1 MRIQHTTYR
10 KIIALLILLSSVSSL
25 FAQSKTYHVT
35 AEATSGGDGLSW
47 DKAITLTEA
56 LNLAKAGDE
65 IWVKGYE
72 DITGHIYKAPEGGFV
87 LPSGVAMY
95 GGFEGKETNKNALP
109 TGRHKYQMKYQTALV
124 GDINTNDKASQQ
136 LIIYPENTTRTDNAT
151 HVLTLQMGVTPGN
164 TNENNAPTIVSG
176 FLIAAGNAS
185 GENTSA
191 NGRGGGIYVVNN
203 SNGGN
208 AQSRFF
214 RISQCNFANN
224 YGMRGGAIYVDKSCT
239 NPQSAISYCS
249 FFNNVA
255 GKRGTSENE
264 GGGMWI
270 DGTATVYNCNIN
282 NNTNG
287 GIRLSK
293 TSKIVNCSVIAN
305 TVSAVDLTAAGASGS
320 DGGGAVYNTVLW
332 HCTTLCKNDTR
343 PVFKSCAFSEVESA
357 DGKDANGNVRISIQN
372 HTTKPAPW
380 FVQSVVNLGYDFS
393 FSSNLKQLINT
404 SFRFEETSALY
415 GAGDLQYYQ
424 NYIEKSNLEAT
435 GSTDVRGKKRYESSS
450 IDIGAYEYERLMAGR
465 IRYVMQNRQ
474 GTGDGSSWANAMDDI
489 QKAINDLAE
498 DANGMKGEV
507 WVAEGT
513 YEIKNR
519 IAEAQNAPTSLL
531 MKDGIS
537 VYGSFKGN
545 ETSRAQRI
553 AASTDLKEPW
563 SWHYKSTI
571 KGNGYESTTWSP
583 TDEEWKVTSSSY
595 HVVWFAPLPDGGQ
608 AFSDN
613 VYLEGFIIEGG
624 AYQETNDKK
633 FEPDCGAGVYMN
645 DPNAKL
651 RYCIV
656 RNCNPG
662 IKDTENKTPRG
673 GGIYCRNGMTEGN
686 LVYNCSAYM
695 GGGIYIDDAGFV
707 TRSMVTNCSANMGA
721 GVYLKGDATDPNKA
735 YYQILATSVV
745 SNNTSTRN
753 GAVYVDGHGLVINNT
768 ITNNYTTNTSDAAD
782 KESSN
787 TGGVYIKKKGLI
799 ANNIIWN
806 NSLLQSTSNS
816 NHQAARAQVYAASPT
831 KETVQF
837 YNNAISDVN
846 AAIWNNTYQVGTTAI
861 NNYYSGM
868 GFEQIQGTQFSTKE
882 DFNNKRGVITD
893 KTEVDYFWEV
903 KQGTRLRNIGISYAL
918 LPSAYL
924 YQPQIDLNGK
934 PFSFTPSTGA
944 YMPDNHDIVFEL
956 NTTAKRLRIYY
967 DRSRELV
974 EGTGQSWEKSYT
986 SSAVDE
992 VIDYLATIQDG
1003 DTVNVVEKGSTTKTK
1018 FTINKADGY
1027 QFEICARE
1035 GIFAPKTAYV
1045 NEESD
1050 AKSCTFRIQPTVL
1063 PLTLYAGYPA
1073 YSEKKNPDD
1082 SDRNPIL
1089 YRTEVNGNMEGSEL
1103 SDGLYH
1109 LVRIEAGANVTIDG
1123 YVFTHAYAAGK
1134 AYMPY
1139 GGGALIGSVD
1149 QINDPTTVKFKNCIF
1164 ENNTAMNGA
1173 ALATMPDAENVN
1185 LELENCVINNNTS
1198 KDLHNQN
1205 PSELPSII
1213 YLNKSNGSN
1222 NSLTLNH
1229 VSIIN
1234 NEGVAPDYNLVQQTS
1249 YAVGNKL
1256 YINGAW
1262 EGSKCN
1268 NTIDINTLGK
1278 DGAMNFS
1285 NPTKEVGAKMVGNVY
1300 FGGYAAF
1307 RPLTSSIE
1315 AGKIINSAASSTT
1328 TKDMTGEERNL
1339 GGAPDLGAYEALL
1352 PKDGHVIY
1360 VRSYNTEWIEN
1371 NATDK
1376 EQIDGS
1382 PNFNLLNDDTSGKVY
1397 NGTSWDAAIHGN
1409 AVCDLNQLEANDNN
1423 FYIRLE
1429 DGKMMAATKDVRAY
1443 SVYQKPTSWKNN
1455 TGIYA
1460 DNYYGPIS
1468 GHYSHFMVNGF
1479 INDYLKDNTNAD
1491 LYWNVYQ
1498 GNTNHKDKYSDKDF
1512 NLINNDRKERYVSGL
1527 QFAVE
1532 KAAKYNEE
1540 HKNESGFI
1548 PKEVWVGAGVYTD
1561 YKGFVIRNGV
1571 KVYGGFPHEGNPN
1584 MDDRLPLLSQYIP
1597 ARGDKKDKK
1606 KSDYE
1611 TILQIRKESPV
1622 KRDNNDVLQHNMETE
1637 INNRNVERHYVLYQP
1652 DVCVPTW
1659 HVVGDSSTITQANSY
1674 RFIKNNSSHPYY
1686 ENYQGN
1692 SANAPYNVNIY
1703 KQYENV
1709 KWDGFTIR
1717 HGYIIN
1723 YQANRDGGPGV
1734 RVFDNVEL
1742 ENLVIVNNLNHGY
1755 RVRGG
1760 GLYMDGQNSK
1770 ISNSYQLNNYA
1781 TNANSVSK
1789 AQVPDDTFKKNKSK
1803 YGNQDVYGGGA
1814 YMIVGTGFNMVVA
1827 KNRVMG
1833 TTESGGGIFIESAT
1847 FYNNTVAY
1855 NMVENKNEGSG
1866 IMQWSNAETGIN
1878 SSLSLYNCIIYGN
1891 IKRNG
1896 GTNYQVGSTSVNTF
1910 KTPHSC
1916 YLPSCTDAL
1925 NNIFKKD
1932 SKNIISS
1939 VNPFA
1944 DGENAKNTLDF
1955 RLAAES
1961 KCLNAGTEDLK
1972 QNGEA
1977 KIASLPSKDMDF
1989 TNRIKDCTVDIGAYE
2004 ADNTENIAAEAKTN
2018 TAGIVDYIYYV
2029 TSNGYGNRSGD
2040 SPKNAACADKLQ
2052 SVLTAAGKLFEE
2064 KNKGITDNAK
2074 KSKVYVK
2081 VAGYQADENGDRFV
2095 YHANTL
2101 ADPNDPQSYTFLIP
2115 NGVWLMGGYNEGT
2128 QKNGVPDPKTYN
2140 WDNDQRDCIN
2150 EYQTLL
2156 SAKTEVKAGS
2166 TVTQEVNGYHT
2177 VCFGKWPTGELDDYN
2192 TTAIE
2197 YRAVIDGC
2205 HLIDGN
2211 ASDVAGFKSM
2221 GGAAVVPKK
2230 AHVRNC
2236 LITGCEATKGGA
2248 LSLLKGGMV
2257 SGSVILNNKAQEG
2270 GAIYAPRTTS
2280 QIEEEKDFHAYVIS
2294 CTIVKNDATIGG
2306 GIYQEDNTLIGGNS
2320 VIWGNTAQT
2329 DNNISGKVDF
2339 LSEDY
2344 LQGTGSGSLT
2354 TQFYPYNY
2362 CFVEKMSLPANMM
2375 NTEMSSD
2382 WESYFK
2388 NQTYYVPRAY
2398 SPLIGNGVD
2407 KSYVE
2412 AWKDYGISDYD
2423 ITGKTRTL
2431 SERQTAGAFALELPI
2446 FDTTKLLK
2454 RLFVSQEGGELVND
2468 ENIQKYYGRSFLT
2481 PFNSLDAALDYIK
2494 EAREKN
2500 VATEA
2505 THFEILMTGGT
2516 YKPGKMRKDK
2526 DLSPDQNTI
2535 DRRLQSFTI
2544 PVNVDIFGSFSVNDP
2559 YSSTPVD
2566 PKTGKETGGKFTSLG
2581 DKTLEADG
2589 DIKTILED
2597 RNKDHMT
2604 DNNKNGLIE
2613 PWEFQNPTILSGD
2626 IKASE
2631 KERNV
2636 YHVVYSNAEST
2647 GTSSSQNNEVVL
2659 DGITIMNGET
2669 MTELKSIEGE
2679 NKIAEIGRG
2688 GGIYTNRVN
2697 YTLNRCRLMKN
2708 SGLHGGA
2715 IYANNAS
2722 LDIIGSTISGNRDVS
2737 EKASQDK
2744 IALPGKGG
2752 AIYLYL
2758 TESKNGNLHII
2769 NSLLANNDVTCGKIT
2784 STESSQG
2791 GAIYIRRADDAS
2803 TMTAGYQDAYIVN
2816 SLIVNNKAK
2825 EDGAIHVEN
2834 EVSGTIT
2841 PILYNTAIWGNES
2854 TGNSVLLKREHM
2866 RNCAWDELPESTAS
2880 TANDGNIKLN
2890 KENIA
2895 SDGPRFT
2902 EPTTIKG
2909 YEGYKLD
2916 AKWNPQAISVLTDA
2930 GDGKKKADDTYEK
2943 GKEGKYFDWWYKHE
2957 DRLDDYGYPSEY
2969 IRSANS
2975 SKEYFRYVGPKDEK
2989 GVVTE
2994 KPIDIGMYEFQYVL
3008 KFTDLERVYIGMTQ
3022 EGEGDG
3028 SSWANQSTD
3037 LRGAIIAMA
3046 NPSGNASTGTG
3057 TGITSKRQVFVRG
3070 GTYYSPTYSSGD
3082 AFSLFVNNADKAQ
3095 YIESIELVGGC
3106 TGKKINGKEEQDFSN
3121 PSVLV
3126 ENPTKVNETKNLL
3139 NITTNG
3145 KPVTISGFTFI
3156 NISNQEDYGVGINA
3170 VNNLTA
3176 DGNTAATLKVH
3187 HCAFRYNNKAG
3198 MLAENKDANSALK
3211 LWNVLFADGKGD
3223 GIIINN
3229 GKSDITN
3236 ATFVNN
3242 NGTAV
3247 STTSVY
3253 NSVAWKNK
3261 DQAKLNFKDHYNV
3274 IIDKNVVNGDVLNGP
3289 NFVDPEHG
3297 DYRIRPSLLLL
3308 NQGNNEKYCQ
3318 AVGLTEAGHEID
3330 YPATLAAEKDLG
3342 NTARLIGSNI
3352 DIGAYECDTEM
3363 KSIIYVKSV
3372 LTNGTGESWD
3382 NPTND
3387 LQGAINLAELYANK
3401 HAGEYGY
3408 VFVDRNLKADNVN
3421 ISMPGVKMFGSM
3433 REETSSET
3441 GTEAI
3446 VNDLLSQRKGIIE
3459 SSSQS
3464 TINGLTLNNTTTGS
3478 ETRMCLVDG
3487 FKVSGNVSLKGNSM
3501 LSTSIIDGNISGDA
3515 NGMLYNSLAL
3525 GTVENVKSVN
3535 VTASGALSSTT
3546 GSAANR
3552 ASVNTYN
3559 KPVNTYNKY
3568 VKDEYWKFQLDE
3580 TSGDINANADATA
3593 TNECIDKV
3601 MHRHDLA
3608 GNKRIRDN
3616 VDNGCFET
3624 WYLTNDAEA
3633 NMTDYPHGKSVV
3645 YVMTEDKEL
3654 KLDNGFYTE
3663 TNPFCPG
3670 FLLLKHHAG
3679 LRGNNSYVNLTN
3691 FAVERN
3697 LKKGTN
3703 FFSMPFKATKMEV
3716 SGFENPETSGVIA
3729 YYYNAATRA
3738 KYDYKFGKTNSE
3750 AWIRGVDNQRN
3761 FTAGFRMD
3769 ATEAKTVRFY
3779 GTSYTEKDGRTNRS
3793 LLDKITLV
3801 QNNNQ
3806 QPWSS
3811 SNGGGLKFTH
3821 KENMGWNL
3829 FGSPYLCAM
3838 NYSDMEYGRVIYQY
3852 DDNDK
3857 DKGNDNDNDN
3867 DNDNGIYKAINTD
3880 GIKTGYIPAMDAVF
3894 TQTAT
3899 LDNSEIVIV
3908 EHSPARA
3915 KTAYQ
3920 ATKALNIAITQ
3931 NDRISRASN
3940 GSPVDDQLQL
3950 NAVPAQEAKSDFDLG
3965 SDGVKWMTSQN
3976 AQIYATRNGGRYSLL
3991 SAISIDAEQSIGISL
4006 PETGEYTI
4014 SIPEEC
4020 DASEYETVWLKDK
4033 ETGKA
4038 IDLKEGDYRFHASQA
4053 GEQNHRFTISF
4064 NRMATDM
4071 KSDISIQSI
4080 GFRTI
4085 VLKGLQPNDLISVYA
4100 ADGVLA
4106 LQKKAKAE
4114 KEQVRTAIQGNVIVE
4129 VTRGGKQMAV
4139 RKIALK

>member
-1 MRIQHTTYR
+1 MRKLYPTYC
-10 KIIALLILLSSVSSL
+10 KLIATLLLLGCSIALS
-25 FAQSKTYHVT
+25 AQGKTYHVKVDSEIT
-35 AEATSGGDGLSW
+35 TSGSDGLSW
-47 DKAITLTEA
+47 ENAITLTEA
-56 LNLAKAGDE
+56 LSQAKAGDE

-72 DITGHIYKAPEGGFV
+72 DITGHIYKAPKEGFV

-95 GGFEGKETNKNALP
+95 GGFAGDETIKNDLP

-124 GDINTNDKASQQ
+124 GDIGTNDQASQQ

-151 HVLTLQMGVTPGN
+151 HVLTLQMGVTQDN
-164 TNENNAPTIVSG
+164 TNDGNKPTIVSG

-185 GENTSA
+185 GANTSA

-203 SNGGN
+203 SNDGN

-224 YGMRGGAIYVDKSCT
+224 YGMRGGAIYVDNSCT
-239 NPQSAISYCS
+239 NQLSAISYCS
-249 FFNNVA
+249 IFNNVA
-255 GKRGTSENE
+255 GKRGSSENE

-287 GIRLSK
+287 GIRLSS

-305 TVSAVDLTAAGASGS
+305 TVSAVDLTTAGASGS
-320 DGGGAVYNTVLW
+320 NDGGAVYNTVLW

-343 PVFKSCAFSEVESA
+343 PVFKSCAFSEVEPA
-357 DGKDANGNVRISIQN
+357 GGKDANSNVHISIQN

-380 FVQSVVNLGYDFS
+380 FVQSVVNLGFDFS

-465 IRYVMQNRQ
+465 IRYVKQKRV
-474 GTGDGSSWANAMDDI
+474 GKGDGSSWENAMDDI

-537 VYGSFKGN
+537 VYGSFKGE

-571 KGNGYESTTWSP
+571 KGNGYESTIWSP

-868 GFEQIQGTQFSTKE
+868 GFKQIQGTQFSTKE

-893 KTEVDYFWEV
+893 KTEINYFWEL

-944 YMPDNHDIVFEL
+944 YMPDNHNIVFEL
-956 NTTAKRLRIYY
+956 NKTAMRLRIYY

-986 SSAVDE
+986 SSSVDE

-1003 DTVNVVEKGSTTKTK
+1003 GKVNVVEKGSTTKTSFK
-1018 FTINKADGY
+1018 INKADGY
-1027 QFEICARE
+1027 QFEICTRE

-1073 YSEKKNPDD
+1073 YSEKEDPTD
-1082 SDRNPIL
+1082 SDRNPTR
-1089 YRTEVNGNMEGSEL
+1089 YRTEVNGNIEGSEL

-1123 YVFTHAYAAGK
+1123 YAFSHAYAAGK

-1198 KDLHNQN
+1198 QDINERQLT
-1205 PSELPSII
+1205 EWPSII
-1213 YLNKSNGSN
+1213 YLNKSEGSN
-1222 NSLTLNH
+1222 NQLTLKH
-1229 VSIIN
+1229 VTIIN
-1234 NEGVAPDYNLVQQTS
+1234 NIGLAPAKKDLGSTS
-1249 YAVGNKL
+1249 YAAGNVVIYQGKT
-1256 YINGAW
+1256 I
-1262 EGSKCN
+1262 EGSTAYN
-1268 NTIDINTLGK
+1268 SIYPIHTLGES
-1278 DGAMNFS
+1278 GAKNFS
-1285 NPTKEVGAKMVGNVY
+1285 NPTKKVGARMVGNVY
-1300 FGGYAAF
+1300 YGGYAFF

-1315 AGKIINSAASSTT
+1315 AGNIINSAASSTT
-1328 TKDMTGEERNL
+1328 TEDMTGEERNL

-1352 PKDGHVIY
+1352 PEDGRIIY

-1371 NATDK
+1371 DATDK

-1382 PNFNLLNDDTSGKVY
+1382 PNFDLLNDDTSGKVY
-1397 NGTSWDAAIHGN
+1397 NGTSWDTAIHGN

-1423 FYIRLE
+1423 FYVRCA
-1429 DGKMMAATKDVRAY
+1429 DGKMMAATKNVSAY
-1443 SVYQKPTSWKNN
+1443 SEYQKPTSWTNN

-1468 GHYSHFMVNGF
+1468 GHYSHFMVNGQ
-1479 INDYLKDNTNAD
+1479 IYDYLNSYNQTNRQ

-1498 GNTNHKDKYSDKDF
+1498 GNTNHKEDSF

-1571 KVYGGFPHEGNPN
+1571 KVYGGFPHEGYPN

-1622 KRDNNDVLQHNMETE
+1622 YRDNNDVLQHNMETE

-1659 HVVGDSSTITQANSY
+1659 HVVGNESSTTTQANSY
-1674 RFIKNNSSHPYY
+1674 RFIQNNSSHPYY
-1686 ENYQGN
+1686 ANYQGN

-1723 YQANRDGGPGV
+1723 YEANRDGGPGV

-1770 ISNSYQLNNYA
+1770 ISNSYQFNNYA

-1789 AQVPDDTFKKNKSK
+1789 AKVPDDTFKKNNTD
-1803 YGNQDVYGGGA
+1803 YGIQDVYGGGA

-1827 KNRVMG
+1827 KNRVSG
-1833 TTESGGGIFIESAT
+1833 TNESGGGIFIETAT

-1855 NMVENKNEGSG
+1855 NMVENKDEGSG
-1866 IMQWSNAETGIN
+1866 IMQWSGTNTGLS
-1878 SSLSLYNCIIYGN
+1878 SSLALYNCIVYGN
-1891 IKRNG
+1891 IRKNKKFYEN
-1896 GTNYQVGSTSVNTF
+1896 NYEVGSTSENTF

-1916 YLPSCTDAL
+1916 YLPSCKDAL

-1932 SKNIISS
+1932 QKNIISS

-1955 RLAAES
+1955 RLAAKS
-1961 KCLNAGTEDLK
+1961 KCLNAGTEDLN

-2004 ADNTENIAAEAKTN
+2004 ADNTENIAAQEKKN
-2018 TAGIVDYIYYV
+2018 NAGIVDYIYYV

-2064 KNKGITDNAK
+2064 KNKGITDNDK

-2081 VAGYQADENGDRFV
+2081 VAGYQADKNGDRFV

-2128 QKNGVPDPKTYN
+2128 QKNGEPDPKTYN
-2140 WDNDQRDCIN
+2140 WDDDQRDCIN
-2150 EYQTLL
+2150 EYQTIL

-2211 ASDVAGFKSM
+2211 ASDKAGFKSM

-2294 CTIVKNDATIGG
+2294 CTIVKNEATTGG

-2329 DNNISGKVDF
+2329 DNNISGKVDI
-2339 LSEDY
+2339 LSADY
-2344 LQGTGSGSLT
+2344 LQGTDSQT

-2362 CFVEKMSLPANMM
+2362 CFVEKMSLPANLM
-2375 NTEMSSD
+2375 NTEMTSD

-2388 NQTYYVPRAY
+2388 NEIYYVPRAY

-2407 KSYVE
+2407 KAYIE
-2412 AWKDYGISDYD
+2412 AWKNYGISDYD

-2431 SERQTAGAFALELPI
+2431 SERQTAGAFALELPT
-2446 FDTTKLLK
+2446 FDKNKLLT

-2468 ENIQKYYGRSFLT
+2468 ADIQKYYGRSFLT
-2481 PFNSLDAALDYIK
+2481 PFNSLDAALDYIN
-2494 EAREKN
+2494 EARKQK
-2500 VATEA
+2500 VADET

-2516 YKPGKMRKDK
+2516 YKPGKMRKK
-2526 DLSPDQNTI
+2526 ENISTGQTNI

-2544 PVNVDIFGSFSVNDP
+2544 PANVDIFGSFSVEDN
-2559 YSSTPVD
+2559 YSSD
-2566 PKTGKETGGKFTSLG
+2566 PKDAVPTESFTSLG
-2581 DKTLEADG
+2581 NITLRPEMKIK
-2589 DIKTILED
+2589 DILSE
-2597 RNKDHMT
+2597 RNKNHMA

-2636 YHVVYSNAEST
+2636 YHVVYSNAES
-2647 GTSSSQNNEVVL
+2647 SQNNEVVL

-2669 MTELKSIEGE
+2669 MTELKTMEGE
-2679 NKIAEIGRG
+2679 DEEVAEIGRG
-2688 GGIYTNRVN
+2688 GGIYTNRMN

-2744 IALPGKGG
+2744 IDKPGKGG

-2758 TESKNGNLHII
+2758 TASENGNLHII
-2769 NSLLANNDVTCGKIT
+2769 NSLLANNDVTCGKI
-2784 STESSQG
+2784 TESSQG

-2866 RNCAWDELPESTAS
+2866 RNCAWDELPEPTTS

-2909 YEGYKLD
+2909 CEGYKLD

-2930 GDGKKKADDTYEK
+2930 GDGSKDKDDKNEK
-2943 GKEGKYFDWWYKHE
+2943 GKYLDWWSKHKN
-2957 DRLDDYGYPSEY
+2957 RLEAYGYPSEY

-2975 SKEYFRYVGPKDEK
+2975 SKEYYRYVGPKDER
-2989 GVVTE
+2989 GEVTD

-3008 KFTDLERVYIGMTQ
+3008 KFTDLEKVYIGMTQ

-3046 NPSGNASTGTG
+3046 NPSGNSSTGTG
-3057 TGITSKRQVFVRG
+3057 TGIISKRRVFVRG

-3082 AFSLFVNNADKAQ
+3082 AFSLYVNDADKAR

-3106 TGKKINGKEEQDFSN
+3106 TGKNINDKEEQDFSN

-3145 KPVTISGFTFI
+3145 KPVTISGFTFQ
-3156 NISNQEDYGVGINA
+3156 NQSGVGVNAKINNDQA
-3170 VNNLTA
+3170 GTGKGMRL
-3176 DGNTAATLKVH
+3176 H
-3187 HCAFRYNNKAG
+3187 HCAFRENNGTG
-3198 MLAENKDANSALK
+3198 MVVNNQKGHGINM
-3211 LWNVLFADGKGD
+3211 WNVLFADGEA
-3223 GIIINN
+3223 N
-3229 GKSDITN
+3229 GLTIYGSQSADITN
-3236 ATFVNN
+3236 ATFVCNKD
-3242 NGTAV
+3242 TAV
-3247 STTSVY
+3247 SGTDNVY
-3253 NSVAWKNK
+3253 NSVAWKNGTQELK
-3261 DQAKLNFKDHYNV
+3261 TGN
-3274 IIDKNVVNGDVLNGP
+3274 KNVVIANSIKNGDVLNGP
-3289 NFVDPEHG
+3289 NFVDPKNG
-3297 DYRIRPSLLLL
+3297 DYRIRPSLMLLD
-3308 NQGNNEKYCQ
+3308 QGNNEKYPLN
-3318 AVGLTEAGHEID
+3318 ADINS
-3330 YPATLAAEKDLG
+3330 EKDLG
-3342 NTARLIGSNI
+3342 NTARLIGDNI

-3401 HAGEYGY
+3401 NPGKYGY

-3433 REETSSET
+3433 REETSSKTGKTET
-3441 GTEAI
+3441 EKTKAI
-3446 VNDLLSQRKGIIE
+3446 VKDLLSQRKGIIE

-3464 TINGLTLNNTTTGS
+3464 AINGLTLNNTTTGT
-3478 ETRMCLVDG
+3478 ENRMCLVDG
-3487 FKVSGNVSLKGNSM
+3487 FKVSGDVSLKGNSM
-3501 LSTSIIDGNISGDA
+3501 LSTSILDTNAKVTGDA
-3515 NGMLYNSLAL
+3515 SGVLYNSLAL
-3525 GTVENVKSVN
+3525 GSVEKVKSVN
-3535 VTASGALSSTT
+3535 VTASGALPSST

-3552 ASVNTYN
+3552 SSVTTNN
-3559 KPVNTYNKY
+3559 Y
-3568 VKDEYWKFQLDE
+3568 VKDEYWKYQIDE
-3580 TSGDINANADATA
+3580 TDNDNINQHDANVDGNPTKACTVQ
-3593 TNECIDKV
+3593 V
-3601 MHRHDLA
+3601 MHSHDLA
-3608 GNKRIRDN
+3608 GNQRIRDKI
-3616 VDNGCFET
+3616 DNGCFET
-3624 WYLTNDAEA
+3624 WYLTNDATA
-3633 NMTDYPHGKSVV
+3633 NQDDYPHGKSVV
-3645 YVMTEDKEL
+3645 YVMAEDKEL
-3654 KLDNGFYTE
+3654 KLDNGFYKE
-3663 TNPFCPG
+3663 TNPFSPG

-3697 LKKGTN
+3697 LKAGTN
-3703 FFSMPFKATKMEV
+3703 FFSMPFKATNMEV
-3716 SGFENPETSGVIA
+3716 EGTNNPANGSVVA

-3738 KYDYKFGKTNSE
+3738 KYDYKFDQNDSK
-3750 AWIRGVDNQRN
+3750 AWVRGVDNQRN

-3769 ATEAKTVRFY
+3769 ANGNKTVRFY
-3779 GTSYTEKDGRTNRS
+3779 GISYTEKDGRTNRS

-3838 NYSDMEYGRVIYQY
+3838 NYRDMEYGRVIYQCEES
-3852 DDNDK
+3852 
-3857 DKGNDNDNDN
+3857 GS
-3867 DNDNGIYKAINTD
+3867 YKAINTYD
-3880 GIKTGYIPAMDAVF
+3880 LTTGVSTDGYIPAMDAVF

-3899 LDNSEIVIV
+3899 LDNSESVIV
-3908 EHSPARA
+3908 GHSGA
-3915 KTAYQ
+3915 KATTAYQ
-3920 ATKALNIAITQ
+3920 ATRALDIAITQ
-3931 NDRISRASN
+3931 SNRNSRAGN
-3940 GSPVDDQLQL
+3940 GTPADDQLQL

-4014 SIPEEC
+4014 SIPEDC
-4020 DASEYETVWLKDK
+4020 NASEYETVWLKDK

-4071 KSDISIQSI
+4071 KSDISIQAI

-4129 VTRGGKQMAV
+4129 VTRGGKQVAV

>member
-10 KIIALLILLSSVSSL
+10 KIIALLILLSCVNPL
-25 FAQSKTYHVT
+25 FAQDSKTYHVT
-35 AEATSGGDGLSW
+35 AEAKDGGNGLSW
-47 DKAITLTEA
+47 KNAITLTEA
-56 LNLAKAGDE
+56 LSRAKAGDE

-72 DITGHIYKAPEGGFV
+72 DITGHIYTAPEGGFV

-95 GGFEGKETNKNALP
+95 GGFEGKETNKNVLP

-124 GDINTNDKASQQ
+124 GDIDTNDKASQQ
-136 LIIYPENTTRTDNAT
+136 LIIYPENSTRTDNAT
-151 HVLTLQMGVTPGN
+151 HVLTLQMGVTKDN
-164 TNENNAPTIVSG
+164 TNDGNKPTIVSG
-176 FLIAAGNAS
+176 FLIAAGNAKGDNS
-185 GENTSA
+185 TSD
-191 NGRGGGIYVVNN
+191 GRGGGIYVVNN
-203 SNGGN
+203 SKDNN
-208 AQSRFF
+208 AGSRYF

-224 YGMRGGAIYVDKSCT
+224 YGMRGGAIYVDNSCT
-239 NPQSAISYCS
+239 NQQSAISYCS
-249 FFNNVA
+249 IFNNVA
-255 GKRGTSENE
+255 GKRGASDNE

-305 TVSAVDLTAAGASGS
+305 TVSAVDLTTAGASGS

-343 PVFKSCAFSEVESA
+343 PVFKSCAFSEVEPA
-357 DGKDANGNVRISIQN
+357 GGKDANGNVHISIQN

-537 VYGSFKGN
+537 VYGSFKGD

-868 GFEQIQGTQFSTKE
+868 GFKQGGADTPFYTTE
-882 DFNNKRGVITD
+882 NFNNKRGVITD
-893 KTEVDYFWEV
+893 KTKINYFWEV

-956 NTTAKRLRIYY
+956 NKTDKRLRIYY

-974 EGTGQSWEKSYT
+974 EGTGQSWANSYT

-992 VIDYLATIQDG
+992 VIDYLATIQEG
-1003 DTVNVVEKGSTTKTK
+1003 GTVNVVEKGSTTKTS
-1018 FTINKADGY
+1018 FTINKKDGY
-1027 QFEICARE
+1027 QFEICTRE

-1073 YSEKKNPDD
+1073 YSEKEDPTD

-1089 YRTEVNGNMEGSEL
+1089 YRTEVNGNIEGSEL

-1198 KDLHNQN
+1198 QDINEQQLT
-1205 PSELPSII
+1205 EWPSII
-1213 YLNKSNGSN
+1213 YLNKSEGSKN
-1222 NSLTLNH
+1222 QLTLKH
-1229 VSIIN
+1229 VTIIN
-1234 NEGVAPDYNLVQQTS
+1234 NIGLAPETKDLGSTS
-1249 YAVGNKL
+1249 YAAGNVVIYQSKT
-1256 YINGAW
+1256 I
-1262 EGSKCN
+1262 EGSTAN
-1268 NTIDINTLGK
+1268 NSIYPINTLGEN
-1278 DGAMNFS
+1278 GAKNFS
-1285 NPTKEVGAKMVGNVY
+1285 NPTKEVGAKMAGNVY
-1300 FGGYAAF
+1300 YGGYAFF

-1315 AGKIINSAASSTT
+1315 AGKIINSAINSATSSTT

-1352 PKDGHVIY
+1352 PEDGRVIY
-1360 VRSYNTEWIEN
+1360 VRSYNTEYISQEN
-1371 NATDK
+1371 SNDDD
-1376 EQIDGS
+1376 QDGK
-1382 PNFNLLNDDTSGKVY
+1382 PNFNLLKDTNIKY
-1397 NGTSWDAAIHGN
+1397 DGTSWDKAIIGN
-1409 AVCDLNQLEANDNN
+1409 AMCDNTIERSGNKFYVTDNGILLNTTIANK
-1423 FYIRLE
+1423 E
-1429 DGKMMAATKDVRAY
+1429 Y
-1443 SVYQKPTSWKNN
+1443 SETGCKYRSETDSYGDFWKN
-1455 TGIYA
+1455 
-1460 DNYYGPIS
+1460 S
-1468 GHYSHFMVNGF
+1468 GNLQNQESTDWKTYNQ
-1479 INDYLKDNTNAD
+1479 ITN
-1491 LYWNVYQ
+1491 N
-1498 GNTNHKDKYSDKDF
+1498 
-1512 NLINNDRKERYVSGL
+1512 REERYISGL
-1527 QFAVE
+1527 QYAVE
-1532 KAAKYNEE
+1532 KAAKI
-1540 HKNESGFI
+1540 NESLKPGEE
-1548 PKEVWVGAGVYTD
+1548 PVVVWVGAGIYTD
-1561 YKGFVIRNGV
+1561 YKGFVIRDKV
-1571 KVYGGFPHEGNPN
+1571 KVYGGFPYEGYPN
-1584 MDDRLPLLSQYIP
+1584 ESDRHPLLSQYVP
-1597 ARGDKKDKK
+1597 ARKEYENLDKTK
-1606 KSDYE
+1606 YE

-1622 KRDNNDVLQHNMETE
+1622 YFTDSSKEMWYQEDKPEDGSKYGYTKTL
-1637 INNRNVERHYVLYQP
+1637 INRGNTERHYVLYQP
-1652 DVCVPTW
+1652 DVCLPTW
-1659 HVVGDSSTITQANSY
+1659 SPSGDGNASRTDGNAVRYKKGNLIDD
-1674 RFIKNNSSHPYY
+1674 KYY
-1686 ENYQGN
+1686 
-1692 SANAPYNVNIY
+1692 
-1703 KQYENV
+1703 KDYEYA
-1709 KWDGFTIR
+1709 KWDGFSVR

-1723 YQANRDGGPGV
+1723 YPGANRDGGAGV
-1734 RVFDNVEL
+1734 RVFRGVEL
-1742 ENLVIVNNLNHGY
+1742 ENLIIVNNFNHGS

-1760 GLYMDGQNSK
+1760 GLYMDGENSK
-1770 ISNSYQLNNYA
+1770 ISNSYLLRNLSY
-1781 TNANSVSK
+1781 ANSSE
-1789 AQVPDDTFKKNKSK
+1789 S
-1803 YGNQDVYGGGA
+1803 YGGGA
-1814 YMIVGTGFNMVVA
+1814 YMIQGTGYNLVVA
-1827 KNRVMG
+1827 NNRCYNG
-1833 TTESGGGIFIESAT
+1833 KSWGGGIFLESAK
-1847 FYNNTVAY
+1847 FYNNTIAY
-1855 NMVENKNEGSG
+1855 NMSTSG
-1866 IMQWSNAETGIN
+1866 TGIYHWQDN
-1878 SSLSLYNCIIYGN
+1878 NTGIDSQLSLYNCIIYDNYNNDKSITDQVNSAASDKMNPSHNCYMNSGN
-1891 IKRNG
+1891 INNKFQESYGNFTGTKAQAFPFEDQTYESGHEGNFRFRNARLKNNFRLNESDGLDGNKCLNG
-1896 GTNYQVGSTSVNTF
+1896 GTTEVGNGII
-1910 KTPHSC
+1910 
-1916 YLPSCTDAL
+1916 LPET
-1925 NNIFKKD
+1925 
-1932 SKNIISS
+1932 
-1939 VNPFA
+1939 
-1944 DGENAKNTLDF
+1944 
-1955 RLAAES
+1955 
-1961 KCLNAGTEDLK
+1961 
-1972 QNGEA
+1972 
-1977 KIASLPSKDMDF
+1977 DMDY
-1989 TNRIKDCTVDIGAYE
+1989 TNRIKDCAIDIGAYE
-2004 ADNTENIAAEAKTN
+2004 ADNTENIAAEARTN

-2029 TSNGYGNRSGD
+2029 TSNGYGNRSGN
-2040 SPKNAACADKLQ
+2040 SPANAACADKLQ

-2101 ADPNDPQSYTFLIP
+2101 ADPKDPQSYNFLIP

-2140 WDNDQRDCIN
+2140 WDNDQRNCIS
-2150 EYQTLL
+2150 EYQTIL

-2211 ASDVAGFKSM
+2211 ASDKAGFKSM

-2344 LQGTGSGSLT
+2344 LQGTGSLT

-2388 NQTYYVPRAY
+2388 DQNYYVPRAY

-2412 AWKDYGISDYD
+2412 AWKNYGISDYD

-2431 SERQTAGAFALELPI
+2431 SERQTAGAFALELPT
-2446 FDTTKLLK
+2446 FDKNKLLT

-2468 ENIQKYYGRSFLT
+2468 AYIQKYYGRSFLT
-2481 PFNSLDAALDYIK
+2481 PFNSLDAALDYIN
-2494 EAREKN
+2494 EAREKK

-2516 YKPGKMRKDK
+2516 YKPGKMRKK
-2526 DLSPDQNTI
+2526 ENISTGQTNI

-2544 PVNVDIFGSFSVNDP
+2544 PANVDIFGSFSVEDN
-2559 YSSTPVD
+2559 YSSD
-2566 PKTGKETGGKFTSLG
+2566 PEGTAEAQRFTSLG
-2581 DKTLEADG
+2581 NKTLRPNL
-2589 DIKTILED
+2589 DIKVILSE
-2597 RNKDHMT
+2597 RNKNHMA

-2631 KERNV
+2631 TERNV

-2669 MTELKSIEGE
+2669 MTELKTMEGVDE
-2679 NKIAEIGRG
+2679 EVAEIGRG
-2688 GGIYTNRVN
+2688 GGIYTNRMN

-2737 EKASQDK
+2737 EKANQDK
-2744 IALPGKGG
+2744 IVLPGKGG

-2758 TESKNGNLHII
+2758 TKSENGNLHII
-2769 NSLLANNDVTCGKIT
+2769 NSLLANNDVTCGNIT

-2791 GAIYIRRADDAS
+2791 GAIYIRRADDAGS
-2803 TMTAGYQDAYIVN
+2803 MTEGYQDAYIVN

-2825 EDGAIHVEN
+2825 QDGAIHVEN
-2834 EVSGTIT
+2834 EVESGTIT

-2854 TGNSVLLKREHM
+2854 TDNSVLLRREHM
-2866 RNCAWDELPESTAS
+2866 NNCAWDELPESTTS

-2890 KENIA
+2890 TENIA

-2902 EPTTIKG
+2902 EPTTTKG

-2930 GDGKKKADDTYEK
+2930 GDGSKDKDDKNET
-2943 GKEGKYFDWWYKHE
+2943 GKYLNWWTMHNT
-2957 DRLDDYGYPSEY
+2957 RLKKNVYRSEY

-2975 SKEYFRYVGPKDEK
+2975 SKEYFRYVGPKDENGNVAK
-2989 GVVTE
+2989 

-3008 KFTDLERVYIGMTQ
+3008 KFTDQEKVYIGMTQ

-3046 NPSGNASTGTG
+3046 NPSGNSSTGTG
-3057 TGITSKRQVFVRG
+3057 TGISSKRQVFVRG

-3082 AFSLFVNNADKAQ
+3082 AFSLYVNAADKAQ

-3156 NISNQEDYGVGINA
+3156 NKSNQEDYGVGINA

-3211 LWNVLFADGKGD
+3211 LWNVLFADGNGD
-3223 GIIINN
+3223 GIIITGN
-3229 GKSDITN
+3229 GKPDITN
-3236 ATFVNN
+3236 ATFVNNN

-3297 DYRIRPSLLLL
+3297 DYRIRPSLMLLDK
-3308 NQGNNEKYCQ
+3308 GNNDKYQ
-3318 AVGLTEAGHEID
+3318 QNVGLEEIYKDKSNKDFD
-3330 YPATLAAEKDLG
+3330 YAKMFASEKDLG
-3342 NTARLIGSNI
+3342 NTARLIGDNI
-3352 DIGAYECDTEM
+3352 DIGAYECDTKL

-3401 HAGEYGY
+3401 NEGKYGY

-3433 REETSSET
+3433 REETSPK
-3441 GTEAI
+3441 TEPAED
-3446 VNDLLSQRKGIIE
+3446 VVTDLLTQRKGIIE

-3464 TINGLTLNNTTTGS
+3464 TINGLTLNNATTDS
-3478 ETRMCLVDG
+3478 RMCLVDG
-3487 FKVSGNVSLKGNSM
+3487 FKVSGNVSLQGNSV
-3501 LSTSIIDGNISGDA
+3501 LSTSILDASTKVSGDA
-3515 NGMLYNSLAL
+3515 NGLLYNSLAL
-3525 GTVENVKSVN
+3525 GSVENVKAVN
-3535 VTASGALSSTT
+3535 VTASSELPSAT

-3552 ASVNTYN
+3552 SSVT
-3559 KPVNTYNKY
+3559 TYNKY
-3568 VKDEYWKFQLDE
+3568 VKDDYWKYQLDE
-3580 TSGDINANADATA
+3580 TDNANINANTDASKTKR
-3593 TNECIDKV
+3593 CIDQV
-3601 MHRHDLA
+3601 MHSHDLA

-3624 WYLTNDAEA
+3624 WYLTDNDVADK
-3633 NMTDYPHGKSVV
+3633 TDYPHGKSVI
-3645 YVMTEDKEL
+3645 YVMEVDKEL

-3663 TNPFCPG
+3663 TNPFSPG

-3679 LRGNNSYVNLTN
+3679 LRGNNSYVNLTY
-3691 FAVERN
+3691 FAVERK
-3697 LKKGTN
+3697 LKAGTN
-3703 FFSMPFKATKMEV
+3703 FFSMPFKATNMEV
-3716 SGFENPETSGVIA
+3716 EGTNNPADGSVIA

-3738 KYDYKFGKTNSE
+3738 KYDYKFEPSKESK
-3750 AWIRGVDNQRN
+3750 AWVKGVDNQRN

-3769 ATEAKTVRFY
+3769 ATKAKTVRFY
-3779 GTSYTEKDGRTNRS
+3779 GNSYTENGS
-3793 LLDKITLV
+3793 QLGQITLV

-3806 QPWSS
+3806 QPWSD

-3838 NYSDMEYGRVIYQY
+3838 NYRDMEYGRVIYQY
-3852 DDNDK
+3852 DND
-3857 DKGNDNDNDN
+3857 DDD
-3867 DNDNGIYKAINTD
+3867 DNGSYKAIYRAINTD
-3880 GIKTGYIPAMDAVF
+3880 GATTGYIPAMDAVF

-3899 LDNSEIVIV
+3899 LDNSESVIV
-3908 EHSPARA
+3908 EHFGAKAGKAYAGNTRA
-3915 KTAYQ
+3915 
-3920 ATKALNIAITQ
+3920 LDIAITQ
-3931 NDRISRASN
+3931 SSRNSRAGN
-3940 GSPVDDQLQL
+3940 GTPADDQLQL

-3965 SDGVKWMTSQN
+3965 SDGVKWMANQN

-4038 IDLKEGDYRFHASQA
+4038 IDLKEGDYRFHANQA

-4129 VTRGGKQMAV
+4129 VTRGGKQVAV

>member
-1 MRIQHTTYR
+1 MRKLYPTYC
-10 KIIALLILLSSVSSL
+10 KLIATLLLLGCSIALS
-25 FAQSKTYHVT
+25 AQGKTYHVKADSEIT
-35 AEATSGGDGLSW
+35 TSGSDGLSW
-47 DKAITLTEA
+47 ENAITLTEA
-56 LNLAKAGDE
+56 LSRAKAGDE

-72 DITGHIYKAPEGGFV
+72 DITGHIYKAPKGGFV

-95 GGFEGKETNKNALP
+95 GGFAGDETIKNDLP

-124 GDINTNDKASQQ
+124 GDIATNDKASQQ
-136 LIIYPENTTRTDNAT
+136 LIIYPENTTRTDNAI
-151 HVLTLQMGVTPGN
+151 HVLTLQMGVTQDN
-164 TNENNAPTIVSG
+164 TNDGNKPTIVSG

-185 GENTSA
+185 GANTSA

-203 SNGGN
+203 SNDGN

-224 YGMRGGAIYVDKSCT
+224 YGMRGGAIYVDNSCT
-239 NPQSAISYCS
+239 NQLSAISYCS
-249 FFNNVA
+249 IFNNVA
-255 GKRGTSENE
+255 GKRGSSENE

-287 GIRLSK
+287 GIRLSG

-305 TVSAVDLTAAGASGS
+305 TVSAVDLTTAGASDS
-320 DGGGAVYNTVLW
+320 NGGGAVYNTVLW

-343 PVFKSCAFSEVESA
+343 PVFKSCAFSEVEPA
-357 DGKDANGNVRISIQN
+357 GGKDANGNVHISIQN

-380 FVQSVVNLGYDFS
+380 FVQSVVNLGFDFS

-465 IRYVMQNRQ
+465 IRYVKQKRV
-474 GTGDGSSWANAMDDI
+474 GKGDGSSWENAMDDI

-537 VYGSFKGN
+537 VYGSFKGD

-571 KGNGYESTTWSP
+571 KGNGYESTIWSP

-868 GFEQIQGTQFSTKE
+868 GFKQIQGTQFSTKE

-893 KTEVDYFWEV
+893 KTEINYFWEL

-944 YMPDNHDIVFEL
+944 YMPDNHNIVFEL
-956 NTTAKRLRIYY
+956 NKTAMRLRIYY

-986 SSAVDE
+986 SSSVDE

-1003 DTVNVVEKGSTTKTK
+1003 GKVNVVEKGSTTKTSFK
-1018 FTINKADGY
+1018 INKADGY
-1027 QFEICARE
+1027 QFEICTRE

-1073 YSEKKNPDD
+1073 YSEKEDPTD
-1082 SDRNPIL
+1082 SDRNPTR
-1089 YRTEVNGNMEGSEL
+1089 YRTEVNGNIEGSEL

-1123 YVFTHAYAAGK
+1123 YAFSHAYAAGK

-1198 KDLHNQN
+1198 QDINEQQLT
-1205 PSELPSII
+1205 EWPSII
-1213 YLNKSNGSN
+1213 YLNKSEGSN
-1222 NSLTLNH
+1222 NQLTLKH
-1229 VSIIN
+1229 VTIIN
-1234 NEGVAPDYNLVQQTS
+1234 NIGLAPAKKDLGSTS
-1249 YAVGNKL
+1249 YAAGNVVIYQGKT
-1256 YINGAW
+1256 I
-1262 EGSKCN
+1262 EGSTAYN
-1268 NTIDINTLGK
+1268 SIYPIHTLGES
-1278 DGAMNFS
+1278 GAKNFS
-1285 NPTKEVGAKMVGNVY
+1285 NPTKKVGARMVGNVY
-1300 FGGYAAF
+1300 YGGYAFF

-1315 AGKIINSAASSTT
+1315 AGNIINSAASSTT
-1328 TKDMTGEERNL
+1328 TEDMTGEERNL
-1339 GGAPDLGAYEALL
+1339 GGAPDLGAYEAIL
-1352 PKDGHVIY
+1352 PEDGRVIY

-1382 PNFNLLNDDTSGKVY
+1382 PNFDLLNDDTSGNVY

-1423 FYIRLE
+1423 FYVRLA
-1429 DGKMMAATKDVRAY
+1429 DGKMMAATKDVSAY

-1491 LYWNVYQ
+1491 LYWNIYQ

-1571 KVYGGFPHEGNPN
+1571 KVYGGFPHEGYPN

-1622 KRDNNDVLQHNMETE
+1622 YRDNNDVLQHNMETE
-1637 INNRNVERHYVLYQP
+1637 INNRKVERHYVLYQP

-1659 HVVGDSSTITQANSY
+1659 HVVGNESSTTTQANSY
-1674 RFIKNNSSHPYY
+1674 RFIQNNSSHPYY
-1686 ENYQGN
+1686 ANYQGN

-1723 YQANRDGGPGV
+1723 YEANRDGGPGV

-1770 ISNSYQLNNYA
+1770 ISNSYQFNNYA

-1789 AQVPDDTFKKNKSK
+1789 AKVPDDTFKKNNTD
-1803 YGNQDVYGGGA
+1803 YGIQDVYGGGA

-1827 KNRVMG
+1827 KNRVSG
-1833 TTESGGGIFIESAT
+1833 TNESGGGIFIETAT

-1855 NMVENKNEGSG
+1855 NMVENKDEGSG
-1866 IMQWSNAETGIN
+1866 IMQWSGTNTGLS
-1878 SSLSLYNCIIYGN
+1878 SSLALYNCIVYGN
-1891 IKRNG
+1891 IRKNKKFYEN
-1896 GTNYQVGSTSVNTF
+1896 NYEVGSTSENTF

-1916 YLPSCTDAL
+1916 YLPSCKDAL

-1932 SKNIISS
+1932 QKNIISS

-1955 RLAAES
+1955 RLAAKS
-1961 KCLNAGTEDLK
+1961 KCLNAGTEDLN

-2004 ADNTENIAAEAKTN
+2004 ADNTENIAAQEKKN
-2018 TAGIVDYIYYV
+2018 NAGIVDYIYYV

-2064 KNKGITDNAK
+2064 KNKGITDNDK

-2081 VAGYQADENGDRFV
+2081 VAGYQADKNGDRFV

-2128 QKNGVPDPKTYN
+2128 QKNGEPIEGTYN
-2140 WDNDQRDCIN
+2140 WDNDQRNCIS
-2150 EYQTLL
+2150 EYQTIL

-2211 ASDVAGFKSM
+2211 ASDKAGFKSM

-2257 SGSVILNNKAQEG
+2257 SGSVILNNVAQEG

-2280 QIEEEKDFHAYVIS
+2280 QIEEEKVFHAYVIS
-2294 CTIVKNDATIGG
+2294 CTIVKNEATTGG

-2320 VIWGNTAQT
+2320 VIWGNNAQT
-2329 DNNISGKVDF
+2329 DNNISGKVDI
-2339 LSEDY
+2339 LSADY
-2344 LQGTGSGSLT
+2344 LQGTGSRT
-2354 TQFYPYNY
+2354 TKFYPYNY

-2375 NTEMSSD
+2375 NTEMTSD

-2407 KSYVE
+2407 KAYIE
-2412 AWKDYGISDYD
+2412 AWKNYGISDYD

-2431 SERQTAGAFALELPI
+2431 SERQTAGAFALELPT
-2446 FDTTKLLK
+2446 FDKNKLLT

-2468 ENIQKYYGRSFLT
+2468 ADIQKYYGRSFLT
-2481 PFNSLDAALDYIK
+2481 PFNSLDAALDYIN
-2494 EAREKN
+2494 EARKQK
-2500 VATEA
+2500 VADET

-2516 YKPGKMRKDK
+2516 YKPGKMRKK
-2526 DLSPDQNTI
+2526 ENISTGQTNI

-2544 PVNVDIFGSFSVNDP
+2544 PANVDIFGSFSVEDN
-2559 YSSTPVD
+2559 YSSD
-2566 PKTGKETGGKFTSLG
+2566 PKDAVPTESFTSLG
-2581 DKTLEADG
+2581 NITLRPEMKIK
-2589 DIKTILED
+2589 DILSE
-2597 RNKDHMT
+2597 RNKNHMA

-2636 YHVVYSNAEST
+2636 YHVVYSNAES
-2647 GTSSSQNNEVVL
+2647 SQNNEVVL

-2669 MTELKSIEGE
+2669 MTELKTMEGE
-2679 NKIAEIGRG
+2679 DEEVAEIGRG
-2688 GGIYTNRVN
+2688 GGIYTNRMN

-2744 IALPGKGG
+2744 IDKPGKGG

-2758 TESKNGNLHII
+2758 TASENGNLHII
-2769 NSLLANNDVTCGKIT
+2769 NSLLANNDVTCGKI
-2784 STESSQG
+2784 TESSQG

-2866 RNCAWDELPESTAS
+2866 RNCAWDELPEPTTS

-2909 YEGYKLD
+2909 CEGYKLD

-2930 GDGKKKADDTYEK
+2930 GDGSKDKDDKNEK
-2943 GKEGKYFDWWYKHE
+2943 GKYLDWWSKHKN
-2957 DRLDDYGYPSEY
+2957 RLEAYGYPSEY

-2975 SKEYFRYVGPKDEK
+2975 SKEYYRYVGPKDER
-2989 GVVTE
+2989 GEVTD

-3008 KFTDLERVYIGMTQ
+3008 KFTDLEKVYIGMTQ

-3046 NPSGNASTGTG
+3046 NPSGNSSTGTG
-3057 TGITSKRQVFVRG
+3057 TGIISKRRVFVRG

-3082 AFSLFVNNADKAQ
+3082 AFSLYVNDADKAR

-3106 TGKKINGKEEQDFSN
+3106 TGKNINDKEEQDFSN

-3145 KPVTISGFTFI
+3145 KPVTISGFTFQ
-3156 NISNQEDYGVGINA
+3156 NQSGVGVNAKINNDQA
-3170 VNNLTA
+3170 GTGKGMRL
-3176 DGNTAATLKVH
+3176 H
-3187 HCAFRYNNKAG
+3187 HCAFRENNGTG
-3198 MLAENKDANSALK
+3198 MVVNNQKGHGINM
-3211 LWNVLFADGKGD
+3211 WNVLFADGEA
-3223 GIIINN
+3223 N
-3229 GKSDITN
+3229 GLTIYGSQSADITN
-3236 ATFVNN
+3236 ATFVCNKD
-3242 NGTAV
+3242 TAV
-3247 STTSVY
+3247 SGTDNVY
-3253 NSVAWKNK
+3253 NSVAWKNGTQELK
-3261 DQAKLNFKDHYNV
+3261 TGN
-3274 IIDKNVVNGDVLNGP
+3274 KNVVIANSIKNGDVLNGP
-3289 NFVDPEHG
+3289 NFVDPKNG
-3297 DYRIRPSLLLL
+3297 DYRIRPSLMLLD
-3308 NQGNNEKYCQ
+3308 QGNNEKYPLN
-3318 AVGLTEAGHEID
+3318 ADINS
-3330 YPATLAAEKDLG
+3330 EKDLG
-3342 NTARLIGSNI
+3342 NTARLIGDNI

-3401 HAGEYGY
+3401 NPGKYGY

-3433 REETSSET
+3433 REETSSKTGKTET
-3441 GTEAI
+3441 EKTKAI
-3446 VNDLLSQRKGIIE
+3446 VKDLLSQRKGIIE

-3464 TINGLTLNNTTTGS
+3464 AINGLTLNNTTTGT
-3478 ETRMCLVDG
+3478 ENRMCLVDG
-3487 FKVSGNVSLKGNSM
+3487 FKVSGDVSLKGNSM
-3501 LSTSIIDGNISGDA
+3501 LSTSILDTNAKVTGDA
-3515 NGMLYNSLAL
+3515 SGVLYNSLAL
-3525 GTVENVKSVN
+3525 GSVEKVKSVN
-3535 VTASGALSSTT
+3535 VTASGALPSST

-3552 ASVNTYN
+3552 SSVTTNN
-3559 KPVNTYNKY
+3559 Y
-3568 VKDEYWKFQLDE
+3568 VKDEYWKYQIDE
-3580 TSGDINANADATA
+3580 TDNDNINQHDANVDGNPTKACTVQ
-3593 TNECIDKV
+3593 V
-3601 MHRHDLA
+3601 MHSHDLA
-3608 GNKRIRDN
+3608 GNQRIRDKI
-3616 VDNGCFET
+3616 DNGCFET
-3624 WYLTNDAEA
+3624 WYLTNDATA
-3633 NMTDYPHGKSVV
+3633 NQDDYPHGKSVV
-3645 YVMTEDKEL
+3645 YVMAEDKEL
-3654 KLDNGFYTE
+3654 KLDNGFYKE
-3663 TNPFCPG
+3663 TNPFSPG

-3697 LKKGTN
+3697 LKAGTN
-3703 FFSMPFKATKMEV
+3703 FFSMPFKATNMEV
-3716 SGFENPETSGVIA
+3716 EGTNNPANGSVVA

-3738 KYDYKFGKTNSE
+3738 KYDYKFDQNDSK
-3750 AWIRGVDNQRN
+3750 AWVRGVDNQRN

-3769 ATEAKTVRFY
+3769 ANGNKTVRFY
-3779 GTSYTEKDGRTNRS
+3779 GISYTEKDGRTNRS

-3838 NYSDMEYGRVIYQY
+3838 NYRDMEYGRVIYQCEES
-3852 DDNDK
+3852 
-3857 DKGNDNDNDN
+3857 GS
-3867 DNDNGIYKAINTD
+3867 YKAINTYD
-3880 GIKTGYIPAMDAVF
+3880 LTTGVSTDGYIPAMDAVF

-3899 LDNSEIVIV
+3899 LDNSESVIV
-3908 EHSPARA
+3908 GHSGA
-3915 KTAYQ
+3915 KATTAYQ
-3920 ATKALNIAITQ
+3920 ATRALDIAITQ
-3931 NDRISRASN
+3931 SNRNSRAGN
-3940 GSPVDDQLQL
+3940 GTPADDQLQL

-4014 SIPEEC
+4014 SIPEDC
-4020 DASEYETVWLKDK
+4020 NASEYETVWLKDK

-4071 KSDISIQSI
+4071 KSDISIQAI

-4129 VTRGGKQMAV
+4129 VTRGGKQVAV

>member
-1 MRIQHTTYR
+1 MRILYPTYCR
-10 KIIALLILLSSVSSL
+10 LIATLLLLGCSIALS
-25 FAQSKTYHVT
+25 AQGKTYHVKADSEIT
-35 AEATSGGDGLSW
+35 TSGSDGLSW
-47 DKAITLTEA
+47 DNAITLENA
-56 LNLAKAGDE
+56 LSLAKAGDE

-72 DITGHIYKAPEGGFV
+72 DITGHIYRAPEGGFV

-95 GGFEGKETNKNALP
+95 GGFEGDETIKNDLP

-124 GDINTNDKASQQ
+124 GDIATNDKASQQ
-136 LIIYPENTTRTDNAT
+136 LIIYPENTTRSDNAT
-151 HVLTLQMGVTPGN
+151 HVLTLQMGVTQDN
-164 TNENNAPTIVSG
+164 TNDSNKPTIVSG
-176 FLIAAGNAS
+176 FLIAAGNAK

-203 SNGGN
+203 SNDNN
-208 AQSRFF
+208 AGSRYF

-224 YGMRGGAIYVDKSCT
+224 YGMRGGAIYVDNSCT
-239 NPQSAISYCS
+239 NQQSAISYCS
-249 FFNNVA
+249 IFNNVA
-255 GKRGTSENE
+255 GKRGSSENE

-287 GIRLSK
+287 GIRLSS

-305 TVSAVDLTAAGASGS
+305 TVSAADLTTDGASNS
-320 DGGGAVYNTVLW
+320 IGGGAVYNTVLW

-343 PVFKSCAFSEVESA
+343 PVFKSCAFSEVEPA
-357 DGKDANGNVRISIQN
+357 GGKDANGNVHISIQN

-380 FVQSVVNLGYDFS
+380 FVQSVVNLGFDFS

-465 IRYVMQNRQ
+465 IRYVMPTPQ
-474 GTGDGSSWANAMDDI
+474 GTGDGSSWANAMGDI

-537 VYGSFKGN
+537 VYGSFKGD
-545 ETSRAQRI
+545 ETSRTERF
-553 AASTDLKEPW
+553 AASTNLKEPW
-563 SWHYKSTI
+563 SWHYPSII

-613 VYLEGFIIEGG
+613 VYLEGFTIEGG
-624 AYQETNDKK
+624 AYQETNDPK

-721 GVYLKGDATDPNKA
+721 GVYLKGDATNSEKA

-816 NHQAARAQVYAASPT
+816 NQQAARAQVYAASPT

-868 GFEQIQGTQFSTKE
+868 GFKQIPGTQFSTKE
-882 DFNNKRGVITD
+882 DFDNKRGVITD

-944 YMPDNHDIVFEL
+944 YMPDNHNIVFEL
-956 NTTAKRLRIYY
+956 NKADQCLRIYY

-1003 DTVNVVEKGSTTKTK
+1003 EKVNVVEKGSTTKTK

-1082 SDRNPIL
+1082 SDRNPTL
-1089 YRTEVNGNMEGSEL
+1089 YRTEVNGNIEGSNL
-1103 SDGLYH
+1103 SEGLYH

-1149 QINDPTTVKFKNCIF
+1149 QINDPTTVKFRNCIF

-1173 ALATMPDAENVN
+1173 ALATMPDAEYVN

-1198 KDLHNQN
+1198 QDINEQQLT
-1205 PSELPSII
+1205 EWPSII
-1213 YLNKSNGSN
+1213 YMNKSEGSKN
-1222 NSLTLNH
+1222 QLTLKH
-1229 VSIIN
+1229 VTIVN
-1234 NEGVAPDYNLVQQTS
+1234 NIGLAPTTKDLGSTS
-1249 YAVGNKL
+1249 YAAGNVVIYQNKT
-1256 YINGAW
+1256 I
-1262 EGSKCN
+1262 EGSTAYN
-1268 NTIDINTLGK
+1268 SIYPINTLGEN
-1278 DGAMNFS
+1278 GAKNFS
-1285 NPTKEVGAKMVGNVY
+1285 NPTKEVGAKLTGNVY
-1300 FGGYAAF
+1300 YGGYASF
-1307 RPLTSSIE
+1307 RPLTSSVE
-1315 AGKIINSAASSTT
+1315 AGTIINSATSSTT

-1352 PKDGHVIY
+1352 PENGRVIY
-1360 VRSYNTEWIEN
+1360 VRSYNTKYISNEDSN
-1371 NATDK
+1371 YDD
-1376 EQIDGS
+1376 QDGE
-1382 PNFNLLNDDTSGKVY
+1382 PDFNLLKDTDIKY
-1397 NGTSWDAAIHGN
+1397 DGTSWDKAIIGN
-1409 AVCDLNQLEANDNN
+1409 AMCDNTIEKSGNKFYVTDNGTLLNTTFDNKE
-1423 FYIRLE
+1423 YSKTG
-1429 DGKMMAATKDVRAY
+1429 GKYRSETDSY
-1443 SVYQKPTSWKNN
+1443 GDFWKN
-1455 TGIYA
+1455 
-1460 DNYYGPIS
+1460 S
-1468 GHYSHFMVNGF
+1468 GNLQNQDSTAWKTYNK
-1479 INDYLKDNTNAD
+1479 ITNNRA
-1491 LYWNVYQ
+1491 
-1498 GNTNHKDKYSDKDF
+1498 
-1512 NLINNDRKERYVSGL
+1512 ERYISGL
-1527 QFAVE
+1527 QYAVE
-1532 KAAKYNEE
+1532 KAAKI
-1540 HKNESGFI
+1540 NESLKPGEE
-1548 PKEVWVGAGVYTD
+1548 PVVVWVGAGIYTD
-1561 YKGFVIRNGV
+1561 YKGFVIRDKV
-1571 KVYGGFPHEGNPN
+1571 KVYGGFPYEGYPN
-1584 MDDRLPLLSQYIP
+1584 ESDRHPLLSQYVP
-1597 ARGDKKDKK
+1597 ARKEYENQDKTK
-1606 KSDYE
+1606 YE

-1622 KRDNNDVLQHNMETE
+1622 YFTVSSKEMWYQEYKPEDGSKYEYTKTLIDKKET
-1637 INNRNVERHYVLYQP
+1637 ERHYVLYQP
-1652 DVCVPTW
+1652 DVCLPTW
-1659 HVVGDSSTITQANSY
+1659 SPSGD
-1674 RFIKNNSSHPYY
+1674 
-1686 ENYQGN
+1686 GN
-1692 SANAPYNVNIY
+1692 SLRTDGNAVRY
-1703 KQYENV
+1703 KGDLKDDKYYKNYEYA
-1709 KWDGFTIR
+1709 KWDGFSVR

-1723 YQANRDGGPGV
+1723 YPGANRDGGAGV
-1734 RVFDNVEL
+1734 RVFRGVEL
-1742 ENLVIVNNLNHGY
+1742 ENLIIVNNFNHGN

-1760 GLYMDGQNSK
+1760 GLYMDGENTT
-1770 ISNSYQLNNYA
+1770 ISNSYLLKNFTYSYA
-1781 TNANSVSK
+1781 E
-1789 AQVPDDTFKKNKSK
+1789 NKS
-1803 YGNQDVYGGGA
+1803 NESYGGGA
-1814 YMIVGTGFNMVVA
+1814 YMIQGKGYNLIVA
-1827 KNRVMG
+1827 NNRSHYKYTNGVI
-1833 TTESGGGIFIESAT
+1833 TNCLGGGIFLESAK
-1847 FYNNTVAY
+1847 FYNNTIAY
-1855 NMVENKNEGSG
+1855 NQAETGSG
-1866 IMQWSNAETGIN
+1866 IYHYQDKYTGID
-1878 SSLSLYNCIIYGN
+1878 SQLSLYNCIIYDNYKNKDNKYEVTDQVSSAAWDKMKTSHNCYMNSGN
-1891 IKRNG
+1891 INNKFQESDGNFTGTKAQAFPFEKQTYESGHEGNFRFRNARLKNNFRLNESDGLAGNKCLNG
-1896 GTNYQVGSTSVNTF
+1896 GTTEVGSGII
-1910 KTPHSC
+1910 
-1916 YLPSCTDAL
+1916 LPET
-1925 NNIFKKD
+1925 
-1932 SKNIISS
+1932 
-1939 VNPFA
+1939 
-1944 DGENAKNTLDF
+1944 
-1955 RLAAES
+1955 
-1961 KCLNAGTEDLK
+1961 
-1972 QNGEA
+1972 
-1977 KIASLPSKDMDF
+1977 DMDY
-1989 TNRIKDCTVDIGAYE
+1989 TNRIKDCAIDIGAYE
-2004 ADNTENIAAEAKTN
+2004 ADNTENIAAQAKTN

-2052 SVLTAAGKLFEE
+2052 SVLTAAGELFEE
-2064 KNKGITDNAK
+2064 KNKGITDNDK
-2074 KSKVYVK
+2074 KHKVYVK
-2081 VAGYQADENGDRFV
+2081 VAGYQADENGNRFV

-2128 QKNGVPDPKTYN
+2128 QKNGEPIEGTYN
-2140 WDNDQRDCIN
+2140 WDDDQRDCIS

-2192 TTAIE
+2192 TKAIE

-2211 ASDVAGFKSM
+2211 ASDKAGFKSM

-2248 LSLLKGGMV
+2248 LSLLKGSMV

-2280 QIEEEKDFHAYVIS
+2280 QIEEEKGFHAYVIS
-2294 CTIVKNDATIGG
+2294 CTIVKNEATIGG

-2320 VIWGNTAQT
+2320 VIWGNNAQT
-2329 DNNISGKVDF
+2329 DNNISGKVDI

-2344 LQGTGSGSLT
+2344 LQGTGLLT
-2354 TQFYPYNY
+2354 TKFYPYNY

-2375 NTEMSSD
+2375 NTEMTSD

-2388 NQTYYVPRAY
+2388 DQTYYVPRAY

-2423 ITGKTRTL
+2423 ITGKTRAL
-2431 SERQTAGAFALELPI
+2431 SERQTAGAFALELPT
-2446 FDTTKLLK
+2446 FDTTKLLR

-2468 ENIQKYYGRSFLT
+2468 EDIQKYYGRSFLT

-2544 PVNVDIFGSFSVNDP
+2544 PVNVDIFGSFTVNDL

-2566 PKTGKETGGKFTSLG
+2566 PKTEKETDGKFTSLG
-2581 DKTLEADG
+2581 DKTLVADG
-2589 DIKTILED
+2589 DIKTILEN
-2597 RNKDHMT
+2597 RNNENHMT

-2647 GTSSSQNNEVVL
+2647 GTSSSLNNEVVL

-2669 MTELKSIEGE
+2669 MTELKSTEGVSNE
-2679 NKIAEIGRG
+2679 VAEIGRG

-2758 TESKNGNLHII
+2758 TASENGNLHII
-2769 NSLLANNDVTCGKIT
+2769 NSLLANNDVTHNKSMGT
-2784 STESSQG
+2784 QVSQG

-2803 TMTAGYQDAYIVN
+2803 NMKPGYQDAYIVN
-2816 SLIVNNKAK
+2816 SLIVNNKANQ
-2825 EDGAIHVEN
+2825 DGAIHVEN
-2834 EVSGTIT
+2834 EVKNGTIT

-2854 TGNSVLLKREHM
+2854 TVTEGDKVLLKREHM
-2866 RNCAWDELPESTAS
+2866 RNCAWDELPAS
-2880 TANDGNIKLN
+2880 TAKDGNIKLN

-2902 EPTTIKG
+2902 EPTTTKG

-2930 GDGKKKADDTYEK
+2930 GDGSKNANDADDANGT
-2943 GKEGKYFDWWYKHE
+2943 GKYQDWWSMHNT
-2957 DRLDDYGYPSEY
+2957 RLEEYGYPSEY

-2975 SKEYFRYVGPKDEK
+2975 SKEYYRYVGPKDEY
-2989 GVVTE
+2989 GNVAE

-3008 KFTDLERVYIGMTQ
+3008 KFTDQEKVYIGMTQ

-3046 NPSGNASTGTG
+3046 NPSGNPSTGTG
-3057 TGITSKRQVFVRG
+3057 TGISNKRQVFVRG

-3082 AFSLFVNNADKAQ
+3082 AFSLYVNAADKAQ
-3095 YIESIELVGGC
+3095 YIESLELVGGC

-3156 NISNQEDYGVGINA
+3156 NQSNKEDYGVGINA

-3211 LWNVLFADGKGD
+3211 LWNVLFADGNGD
-3223 GIIINN
+3223 GIIITGN
-3229 GKSDITN
+3229 GKPDITN

-3242 NGTAV
+3242 KGNAV
-3247 STTSVY
+3247 STKSVY
-3253 NSVAWKNK
+3253 NSVAWRNGTQ
-3261 DQAKLNFKDHYNV
+3261 DLEQDNS
-3274 IIDKNVVNGDVLNGP
+3274 NVVIATGIMNSDVLNGP
-3289 NFVDPEHG
+3289 NFVDPTHG
-3297 DYRIRPSLLLL
+3297 DYRIRPSLMLLDKGSNDKYQL
-3308 NQGNNEKYCQ
+3308 NANINS
-3318 AVGLTEAGHEID
+3318 
-3330 YPATLAAEKDLG
+3330 EKDLG

-3401 HAGEYGY
+3401 NPGKYGY

-3433 REETSSET
+3433 REETRSVEDT
-3441 GTEAI
+3441 EDTEAI
-3446 VNDLLSQRKGIIE
+3446 VSNLLSQRKGIIE

-3464 TINGLTLNNTTTGS
+3464 AIIGLTINNTNTGATS
-3478 ETRMCLVDG
+3478 IVDG
-3487 FKVSGNVSLKGNSM
+3487 FKVSGAVSIQGNSM

-3535 VTASGALSSTT
+3535 VTASGKLPSPD

-3552 ASVNTYN
+3552 ASVTSIN
-3559 KPVNTYNKY
+3559 KKY
-3568 VKDEYWKFQLDE
+3568 VKDAYWKYQLDE
-3580 TSGDINANADATA
+3580 TSGDINANTDT
-3593 TNECIDKV
+3593 TKTQRCIDMV
-3601 MHRHDLA
+3601 MHSHDLA

-3624 WYLTNDAEA
+3624 WYLTNDATA
-3633 NMTDYPHGKSVV
+3633 NKDDYPHGKSVV

-3654 KLDNGFYTE
+3654 KLDNTFYTE
-3663 TNPFCPG
+3663 MNPFSPG

-3691 FAVERN
+3691 FAVERK
-3697 LKKGTN
+3697 LKAGTN
-3703 FFSMPFKATKMEV
+3703 FFSMPFKATNMKVEGTNDPTDGSV
-3716 SGFENPETSGVIA
+3716 TA

-3738 KYDYKFGKTNSE
+3738 KYDYKFDQNESK
-3750 AWIRGVDNQRN
+3750 AWVRGVDNQRN

-3769 ATEAKTVRFY
+3769 ANGDKTVRFY
-3779 GTSYTEKDGRTNRS
+3779 GNSYTENGS
-3793 LLDKITLV
+3793 QLGQITLV

-3838 NYSDMEYGRVIYQY
+3838 NYRDMEYGRVIYQY
-3852 DDNDK
+3852 DND
-3857 DKGNDNDNDN
+3857 DD
-3867 DNDNGIYKAINTD
+3867 DNGSYKAIYRAINTD
-3880 GIKTGYIPAMDAVF
+3880 GVTTGYIPAMDAVF

-3899 LDNSEIVIV
+3899 LDNSESVIV
-3908 EHSPARA
+3908 EHSGAKAGKAYAGNTRA
-3915 KTAYQ
+3915 
-3920 ATKALNIAITQ
+3920 LDIAITQ
-3931 NDRISRASN
+3931 SNRNSRAGN
-3940 GSPVDDQLQL
+3940 GTPADDQLQL
-3950 NAVPAQEAKSDFDLG
+3950 NAVPVQEAKSDFDLG

-3991 SAISIDAEQSIGISL
+3991 SAISIEAEQSIGISL

-4071 KSDISIQSI
+4071 KSDISIQAI